1 MPQSLAATA
10 MAPIEGADPRAVVV
24 AGLALC
30 AVAAAL
36 LRRTV
41 RPIARSAGR
50 AVRDR
55 LGPHLPPWLRRR
67 ARQSANRLDAGA
79 ARSALVT
86 AVAAGIGWAAAG
98 TLGLTAPVTAAISAV
113 LSVQLSSHASL
124 REGAQRLIGMLAG
137 IALTVVVW
145 RLFGLSLVSIAVIAG
160 CGLAVGRLLRL
171 GDGAVAVPA
180 TSLGILV
187 VGGTVTETFVGQ
199 RVEAT
204 GLGIVVGVILSPLVG
219 GMTLQERA
227 RHVLEHLSHEIAGLL
242 AVLGAGARDGYDR
255 AQAEQWLARS
265 RELSEDLDD
274 AVEAVRDLV
283 QQARWS
289 LTTSV
294 SQVAPLRETLHALE
308 HGVHQVNSVARSMFD
323 AAARPDAAAVPEQI
337 GQVLDVAAEAFAAH
351 AALVADPGADAAA
364 DAGHLDHLVERLR
377 ETRRRTMRTV
387 RSEVDDTGVLVLT
400 GSIITD
406 VDRMAG
412 SLERSAPALA
422 IGVATVPK
430 PEPVIPAVSEVL
442 PVVREIWER
451 RRVKT
456 RLRAE
461 HRRRP
466 RLTTPGR
473 APRR

>member
-1 MPQSLAATA
+1 MPQS
-10 MAPIEGADPRAVVV
+10 MEGADPRAVVAV
-24 AGLALC
+24 GLALC
-30 AVAAAL
+30 AAIVML
-36 LRRTV
+36 LRRKV
-41 RPIARSAGR
+41 RPVVESVTR
-50 AVRDR
+50 AMIDR
-55 LGPHLPPWLRRR
+55 LGPHLPSALRQR
-67 ARQSANRLDAGA
+67 ARHLADRLDSDTV
-79 ARSALVT
+79 RSTLVT
-86 AVAAGIGWAAAG
+86 AVAAGIAWAAAG
-98 TLGLTAPVTAAISAV
+98 TLGLTAPVTAVISAV

-124 REGAQRLIGMLAG
+124 REGAQRLIGLLAG

-145 RLFGLSLVSIAVIAG
+145 RLFGLSLMSIAVIAG
-160 CGLAVGRLLRL
+160 CGLATGRLLRL

-187 VGGTVTETFVGQ
+187 VGGTVTESFVGQ

-204 GLGIVVGVILSPLVG
+204 ALGIVVGVILSPLVG
-219 GMTLQERA
+219 GMTLRERA
-227 RHVLEHLSHEIAGLL
+227 RHELEHLSREIAGLL
-242 AVLGAGARDGYDR
+242 AALGAGARDGYDTE
-255 AQAEQWLARS
+255 QAEQWLARS
-265 RELSEDLDD
+265 RELGEDLDE
-274 AVEAVRDLV
+274 AVVAVRDLV

-289 LTTSV
+289 LTTPV

-323 AAARPDAAAVPEQI
+323 AAAAPDAAAVPEQI
-337 GQVLDVAAEAFAAH
+337 GQVLGVASEAFAAH
-351 AALVADPGADAAA
+351 AALVADPGADPAT
-364 DAGHLDHLVERLR
+364 DAGHLDDLVERLR
-377 ETRRRTMRTV
+377 ETRQRTMRTV

-422 IGVATVPK
+422 VGVAKVPE

-466 RLTTPGR
+466 HLTSPSRT
-473 APRR
+473 PRR